1 MTSPVRH
8 QWLSGDINS
17 AFCGGKVIRS
27 LQCVLQIQQ
36 ATNIFHWC
44 IYNSQCFQPILCKNL
59 SSCLYKS
66 WFDWKETLR
75 LQIKNLSR
83 YHTQRFSKQISHLSS
98 FNFKKLLFKFGCVVH
113 CCIAPGNL
121 LYSDARLM
129 RLLDE
134 VGSQSLT
141 LRSQCTV
148 RRAAGDWAL
157 TSVPQSSLHPQ
168 PQSVGNWHSG
178 DSSSRGISATLVT
191 FSSKWFI
198 EEMTPKEVSEG
209 WLHCCQL
216 LDKTSERW
224 VRGLPMLHCPI
235 YS

>member
-75 LQIKNLSR
+75 LQIKNLDTTHKGSANKHR
-83 YHTQRFSKQISHLSS
+83 IFLVLISKSCCLSLGVLYIVV
-98 FNFKKLLFKFGCVVH
+98 LLLAT
-113 CCIAPGNL
+113 CCI
-121 LYSDARLM
+121 LM
-129 RLLDE
+129 RGWW
-134 VGSQSLT
+134 GSWMRLEASPWLWG
-141 LRSQCTV
+141 LNV
-148 RRAAGDWAL
+148 RCGGR
-157 TSVPQSSLHPQ
+157 P
-168 PQSVGNWHSG
+168 
-178 DSSSRGISATLVT
+178 VT
-191 FSSKWFI
+191 G
-198 EEMTPKEVSEG
+198 P
-209 WLHCCQL
+209 
-216 LDKTSERW
+216 
-224 VRGLPMLHCPI
+224 
-235 YS
+235 

>member
-98 FNFKKLLFKFGCVVH
+98 FNFKKLLFKFGCVGLLYCSWQPVVFW
-113 CCIAPGNL
+113 CEADEAPGWGWKPVPDSEVSMYGAEGGRWLGPNL
-121 LYSDARLM
+121 CPPVLTPPSASVSRK
-129 RLLDE
+129 
-134 VGSQSLT
+134 LT
-141 LRSQCTV
+141 LR
-148 RRAAGDWAL
+148 
-157 TSVPQSSLHPQ
+157 
-168 PQSVGNWHSG
+168 
-178 DSSSRGISATLVT
+178 
-191 FSSKWFI
+191 
-198 EEMTPKEVSEG
+198 
-209 WLHCCQL
+209 WLEL
-216 LDKTSERW
+216 
-224 VRGLPMLHCPI
+224 
-235 YS
+235 